1 MTPAEIII
9 SLEKD
14 FAQLQVN
21 LQAHIQIK
29 QIFMAM
35 KQNMNNPKNGKQGGQ
50 KSLSGS
56 KEENEASAAD
66 KM

>member
-1 MTPAEIII
+1 MTPVEIID

-29 QIFMAM
+29 QIFNAM
-35 KQNMNNPKNGKQGGQ
+35 RQNMANSNNGKQGGQ
-50 KSLSGS
+50 GVSSIP
-56 KEENEASAAD
+56 KEEKKE
-66 KM
+66 K

>member
-1 MTPAEIII
+1 MTSAEIIE

-29 QIFMAM
+29 QIFNALR
-35 KQNMNNPKNGKQGGQ
+35 QNLDNSQNGKQGGQ
-50 KSLSGS
+50 GALSEK
-56 KEENEASAAD
+56 KEEKKE
-66 KM
+66 K